1 MKKNLTL
8 LLVFALSLLLLPDA
22 AAKKYTFPVSTVIP
36 AAVSTLKTSTDKNSN
51 NQLDFTVQHIA
62 PADRLQPART
72 VFVLWAETTE
82 AGVINLGAVSVSKK
96 LKGSLSTVTPFTPV
110 RVFLTAEDNA
120 KTMVPSGQVVLNTSL

>member
-8 LLVFALSLLLLPDA
+8 LLAFAMAFLLLPDA
-22 AAKKYTFPVSTVIP
+22 AAKKYTFPVSTVVP
-36 AAVSTLKTSTDKNSN
+36 SAVSTLKTSTDNNKNN
-51 NQLDFTVQHIA
+51 KLDFTVLHLA
-62 PADRLQPART
+62 AADRLQPPRILY
-72 VFVLWAETTE
+72 VLWAETTE
-82 AGVINLGAVSVSKK
+82 AGVINLGAVAVSKK